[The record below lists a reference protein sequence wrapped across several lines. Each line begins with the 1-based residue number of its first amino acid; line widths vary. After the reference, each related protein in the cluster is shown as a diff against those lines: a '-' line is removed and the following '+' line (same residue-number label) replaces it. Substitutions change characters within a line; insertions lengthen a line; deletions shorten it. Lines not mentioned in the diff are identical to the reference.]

1 MAINVRTIDANNSH
15 LRYNVNVT
23 AGEPVI
29 EFARFGS
36 VLVNRN
42 VAVAAIS
49 AFLAANPDAK
59 ITSAASAENAIN
71 GGLRILTQS
80 AISAVIRKP
89 NKSAATAES
98 VVSAHLPGLIGPNN
112 TP

>member
-1 MAINVRTIDANNSH
+1 MTINVRTIDASNSH
-15 LRYNVNVT
+15 LRYNTNVV
-23 AGEPVI
+23 AGDTIV

-36 VLVNRN
+36 VLVNRT

-59 ITSAASAENAIN
+59 ITSAQSADNAIN

-80 AISAVIRKP
+80 AISTAIRKP
-89 NKSAATAES
+89 LKTAGTAETI
-98 VVSAHLPGLIGPNN
+98 VSAHLPGLTPTN